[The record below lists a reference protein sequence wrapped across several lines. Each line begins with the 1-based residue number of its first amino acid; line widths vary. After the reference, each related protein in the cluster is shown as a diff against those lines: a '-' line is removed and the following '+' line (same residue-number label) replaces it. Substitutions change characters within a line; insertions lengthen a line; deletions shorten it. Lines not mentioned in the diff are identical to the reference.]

1 MKNEK
6 DMKAY
11 LQAEKDMKADED
23 KINSLCI
30 YPPFFEMD
38 EGRDSL
44 NYDGINPIWGYPG
57 PSERGMQLKE
67 AMFDAIR
74 SMSDETK
81 GVDHYDVDPDIRRKC
96 YKGVLAEFSDDLDEA
111 SLWQKRYPDDSA
123 SAIMA
128 YQKK

>member
-1 MKNEK
+1 MKNDK

-11 LQAEKDMKADED
+11 LQAEKAMAADEK
-23 KINSLCI
+23 KIHSLCI

-57 PSERGMQLKE
+57 PSDRGIQLRE

-96 YKGVLAEFSDDLDEA
+96 FKGVLAEFSDDLDEA
-111 SLWQKRYPDDSA
+111 SLWQKRYPDDSVA
-123 SAIMA
+123 AIMA